1 MSNEIHLIFLIC
13 KIKENEM
20 MKKKMI
26 LIAAISL
33 SSMTA
38 TAQTEVGKFSL
49 KPVAGITISD
59 VTVEKGNIYNSKVGF
74 TGGVEVEY
82 GISTNMGVL
91 LGVLYTQQ
99 GGKYKE
105 TNNAHSIVD
114 GEILT
119 TETVKYKLSADYVN
133 LPLLANFYVWRG
145 LAIKTGVQMGILVND
160 KWTYRYDFVANY
172 SLGEPYYIPGK
183 EDGSHTRAKMT
194 DFCKGI
200 DFGIPVGLSYEYKNI
215 CLDARY
221 YFGLTNMNDDED
233 TDVMHNRVLSI
244 TLGYKF
250 KL

>member
-1 MSNEIHLIFLIC
+1 
-13 KIKENEM
+13 
-20 MKKKMI
+20 MKKIVI
-26 LIAAISL
+26 LIAAL
-33 SSMTA
+33 LLGAMTA
-38 TAQTEVGKFSL
+38 TAQTDVGKFSL

-82 GISTNMGVL
+82 GISTNLSVL
-91 LGVLYTQQ
+91 LGILYAQQ

-105 TNNAHSIVD
+105 TNNAHNIVN

-119 TETVKYKLSADYVN
+119 TETIKYKLSADYIN
-133 LPLLANFYVWRG
+133 LPLLANFYVGRG
-145 LAIKTGVQMGILVND
+145 LAIKAGVQMGILVND
-160 KWTYRYDFVANY
+160 KWTYRYDYVAYY
-172 SLGEPYYIPGK
+172 SLGEPYFIPGQ

-221 YFGLTNMNDDED
+221 YFGLTNMNNVED
-233 TDVMHNRVLSI
+233 SEVMHNRVLSI

-250 KL
+250 KI